1 MKKTIVRRPVLAES
15 VDSLSNIHPILQ
27 RIYITRGINDPTQLM
42 LNVQH
47 LLPFTLLKDIDIAAK
62 HLADAVINQ
71 KSLLIIGD
79 FDADGATSTAVAVR
93 ALRMMGAKNVDY
105 LVPNRFEYGY
115 GLTPEIV
122 EVAESF
128 QPDVLITVDNG
139 IASLDGVKAAKEKN
153 YTIIITDHHLA
164 GSELP
169 DADAIVNPNQ
179 PGCSFPS
186 KSIAGVGVIFYV
198 MLALRA
204 ALREQDWFKRIQK
217 PEPNLAQLLD
227 LVALGTIADVV
238 SLDHNNRILVHQ
250 GLQRIRAGYC
260 CEGIKAL
267 AEVANRNLATL
278 GSMDLGFMIGPR
290 LNAAGRLDDMSLGI
304 KGLLTEDKFEARLI
318 AQQLDDLNKER
329 RAIED
334 SMKHQAFSL
343 LDSIKNDK
351 LGQDIPYGIALFDE
365 TWHQGVVGILAARIK
380 EYYHRPTIC
389 FTLESEDTL
398 KGSARSIQGLH
409 IRDVLKQIATLH
421 PHIIIKFGG
430 HAMAAGLSIHK
441 KYFIEFQTY
450 FNQQVRAQL
459 NEGALENKL
468 YTDGELH
475 PEDLTLSLAELISQS
490 GPWGQMFPEPLF
502 DGLFEVV
509 ERQIIADK
517 HLKMVLK
524 HPEKPIVKEAIAFN
538 ADSNVLHQPFDRAH
552 LAYRLNINEFRQK
565 KQLQLIVDYLEPV

>member
-1 MKKTIVRRPVLAES
+1 MKKTIVRRPVLAELL
-15 VDSLSNIHPILQ
+15 DSLSHIHPILQ
-27 RIYITRGINDPTQLM
+27 RIYSTRGISDPTQLM
-42 LNVQH
+42 LTLQQ
-47 LLPFTLLKDIDIAAK
+47 LLPFTLLKGIDLAAR
-62 HLADAVINQ
+62 HLADAVMNQ
-71 KSLLIIGD
+71 KRMLIIGD

-93 ALRMMGAKNVDY
+93 ALRMMGALKVDY

-139 IASLDGVKAAKEKN
+139 IASLEGVKTAKQKN

-179 PGCSFPS
+179 PGCLFPS

-204 ALREQDWFKRIQK
+204 ALRERGWFEQM
-217 PEPNLAQLLD
+217 PEPNLAHLLD

-238 SLDHNNRILVHQ
+238 SLDHNNRIMVHQ

-304 KGLLTEDKFEARLI
+304 KGLLTEDKLEARLI

-334 SMKHQAFSL
+334 SMKQQAFSW
-343 LDSIKNDK
+343 LDSIKNDT
-351 LGQDIPYGIALFDE
+351 LGQKIPYGIALFDE

-389 FTLESEDTL
+389 FTLESEDSL
-398 KGSARSIQGLH
+398 KGSARSIQGLPL
-409 IRDVLKQIATLH
+409 RDVLEQIATLH
-421 PHIIIKFGG
+421 PHIITKFGG
-430 HAMAAGLSIHK
+430 HAMAAGLSIRK
-441 KYFIEFQTY
+441 EYFLEFQAC
-450 FNQQVRAQL
+450 FNEQVRALL
-459 NEGALENKL
+459 NEEALENKL
-468 YTDGELH
+468 YSDGELN
-475 PEDLTLSLAELISQS
+475 PEDLSLSLAELLSQS

-524 HPEKPIVKEAIAFN
+524 HPEKPVLKEAIAFN
-538 ADSNVLHQPFDRAH
+538 ADPHLLHQPFDRAH
-552 LAYRLNINEFRQK
+552 LAYRLTINEFRQK
-565 KQLQLIVDYLEPV
+565 KQLQLIVDYLEPI